1 MDRHQLHP
9 PVTAKAIKLLQA
21 GDIVQITGTIY
32 TARDAAHK
40 RLTETLSAGQPLPLD
55 LNGQIIYYVGPT
67 PAKPGRVCGAAGP
80 TTSGRMDPYTPA
92 LLKQGLKVMIGK
104 GRRSPEV
111 VTAMQEF
118 GAVYLGI
125 VGGTAALVA
134 QAIKKVDVVAYP
146 DLGPEAIH
154 RFYVEDLATI
164 VLIDSMGRDLYASEP
179 AKYALSH
186 KIL

>member
-1 MDRHQLHP
+1 MQMDRHELKP
-9 PVTAKAIKLLQA
+9 PVTTEEVQRFKA
-21 GDIVQITGTIY
+21 GDVVAITGTIY

-40 RLTETLSAGQPLPLD
+40 RLLKALKAGKTLPLE
-55 LNGQIIYYVGPT
+55 LQGQVIYYVGPT
-67 PAKPGRVCGAAGP
+67 PAKPGHVSGSAGP

-92 LLKQGLKVMIGK
+92 LLKQGLKAMIGK

-111 VTAMQEF
+111 IAAMKES

-134 QAIKKVDVVAYP
+134 KAIKKVDVVAYP

-154 RFYVEDLATI
+154 CFQVEDLATI
-164 VLIDSMGRDLYASEP
+164 VLIDSRGRDLYEIEP
-179 AKYALSH
+179 AKYLSS
-186 KIL
+186 

>member
-1 MDRHQLHP
+1 MNRYHLQP
-9 PVTAKAIKLLQA
+9 PVTTEEVQRLKA
-21 GDIVQITGTIY
+21 GDIVTITGTIY

-40 RLTETLSAGQPLPLD
+40 RLVEALKAGQELPLE
-55 LNGQIIYYVGPT
+55 LQGQIIYYVGPT
-67 PAKPGRVCGAAGP
+67 PAQPGRISGSAGP

-92 LLKQGLKVMIGK
+92 LLNEGLKVMIGK

-111 VTAMQEF
+111 ITAMKKF

-134 QAIKKVDVVAYP
+134 QAIKKVDVVAYA

-154 RFYVEDLATI
+154 RLYVEDLTTI
-164 VLIDSMGRDLYASEP
+164 VLIDSTGRDLYEIEP
-179 AKYALSH
+179 AKYASL
-186 KIL
+186 

>member
-1 MDRHQLHP
+1 MNRHQLQP
-9 PVTAKAIKLLQA
+9 PVTTEEVQRLKA
-21 GDIVQITGTIY
+21 GDIVTITGTIY

-40 RLTETLSAGQPLPLD
+40 RLVEALNAGQELPLE
-55 LNGQIIYYVGPT
+55 LQGQIIYYVGPT
-67 PAKPGRVCGAAGP
+67 PAKPGRVSGSAGP

-111 VTAMQEF
+111 ISAMKKH

-134 QAIKKVDVVAYP
+134 QAIKKVDVVTYA

-164 VLIDSMGRDLYASEP
+164 VLIDSTGRDLYETEP
-179 AKYALSH
+179 PKYALP
-186 KIL
+186 